1 MLWFN
6 QRIIEENMMILFT
19 SDLDRTLI
27 YSKRMMEMF
36 PPATE
41 TIVVEHKV
49 ETAMSMMTQVTAPY
63 CNRYTNKLY
72 LCLLRQGHYINI
84 KESILFMTYAPLLQ
98 LQAMGVQ

>member
-1 MLWFN
+1 
-6 QRIIEENMMILFT
+6 MILFT

-49 ETAMSMMTQVTAPY
+49 ETAMSMMTQVTAPIATGTP
-63 CNRYTNKLY
+63 TNFICACYDK
-72 LCLLRQGHYINI
+72 GIT
-84 KESILFMTYAPLLQ
+84 SI
-98 LQAMGVQ
+98 

>member
-1 MLWFN
+1 
-6 QRIIEENMMILFT
+6 MILFT

-41 TIVVEHKV
+41 TIVVEHKD
-49 ETAMSMMTQVTAPY
+49 ETAMSMMTRAAAPY
-63 CNRYTNKLY
+63 CNRYTNILY
-72 LCLLRQGHYINI
+72 LYLLRQELYINI
-84 KESILFMTYAPLLQ
+84 KESILFMIYALLLQ